1 MWWMLYETELTF
13 NYVLL
18 IWCDAGCVVGGGM
31 WGIVVVRF
39 YQAPFN
45 PWHLKV
51 PYTHPV
57 SKRNQNGKIYNM
69 KLK

>member
-1 MWWMLYETELTF
+1 MLYETELTF

-31 WGIVVVRF
+31 WGIVVVRL

-51 PYTHPV
+51 PYTHTPYPSV
-57 SKRNQNGKIYNM
+57 TKMAKYII
-69 KLK
+69 